1 MQRQSKISTRRMLAH
16 AMHSTVS
23 RVPSRRSSFVLIGLL
38 ALLAASCRTAKTTQ
52 TEQTHQKVEASAS
65 QDSSASLSQQ
75 VESLKVV
82 TVVEDRWTEQA
93 WIITPLPDGSVELKG
108 KTHEQ
113 RKADSTVTVKAET
126 RQRQTATVNKRR
138 REEDKNDVR
147 TTSKHPPNEVASI
160 LLIWLTG
167 IVALVGIGYYLVKR
181 QNKEKNHG

>member
-23 RVPSRRSSFVLIGLL
+23 RVPSRLSSFVLIGLL

-93 WIITPLPDGSVELKG
+93 WIIKG